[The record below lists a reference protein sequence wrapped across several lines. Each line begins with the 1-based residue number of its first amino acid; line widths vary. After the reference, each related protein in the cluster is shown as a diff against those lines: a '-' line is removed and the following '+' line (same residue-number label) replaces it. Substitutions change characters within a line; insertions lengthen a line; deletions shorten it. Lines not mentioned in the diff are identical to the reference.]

1 MIKRGIMSEPGKAVL
16 DALMRGMEI
25 EKETFDFY
33 TRAEQKTFNPEGKR
47 IFKWLAKSE
56 ESHYLKLTE
65 LYKSLDQSGR
75 WVFFAG
81 PTISL
86 EPRSE
91 GAAVGFDTD
100 DIEALKL
107 AMDVER
113 KGIAYFD
120 ELLVQ
125 TTDPEG
131 RSMIEAL
138 RREEEEHL
146 RVISEKLAQLEGP

>member
-1 MIKRGIMSEPGKAVL
+1 MSEAGKSVL

-47 IFKWLAKSE
+47 VFRWLAKSE

-65 LYKSLDQSGR
+65 LYKTLSEGGH
-75 WVFFAG
+75 WVFYGG

-86 EPRSE
+86 EPE
-91 GAAVGFDTD
+91 GTGTGVGFETTD
-100 DIEALKL
+100 MEALRL

-113 KGIAYFD
+113 KGIGYFND
-120 ELLVQ
+120 LLAQ
-125 TTDPEG
+125 TTDPDG
-131 RSMIEAL
+131 RSMIESL

-146 RVISEKLAQLEGP
+146 RVISEKLRLLEGK

>member
-1 MIKRGIMSEPGKAVL
+1 MSAAGKTVL

-47 IFKWLAKSE
+47 VFRWLASCE

-65 LYKSLDQSGR
+65 LYQALDRGEH
-75 WVFFAG
+75 WVFYG
-81 PTISL
+81 GSTITL
-86 EPRSE
+86 EPRGSE
-91 GAAVGFDTD
+91 AGVGFETD
-100 DIEALKL
+100 DLEALRL
-107 AMDVER
+107 AMDVEK

-120 ELLVQ
+120 ELL
-125 TTDPEG
+125 THTSDPDG
-131 RSMIEAL
+131 RHMVESL

-146 RVISEKLAQLEGP
+146 RVISEKLTSLQGR

>member
-1 MIKRGIMSEPGKAVL
+1 MSEAGKSVL

-47 IFKWLAKSE
+47 IFRWLAKSE

-65 LYKSLDQSGR
+65 LYKALDEGGR

-81 PTISL
+81 STITL
-86 EPRSE
+86 EPEGE
-91 GAAVGFDTD
+91 GAGVGFETSDVD
-100 DIEALKL
+100 ALRL
-107 AMDVER
+107 AMEVEK

-120 ELLVQ
+120 DLLSK

-131 RSMIEAL
+131 RSMVETL

-146 RVISEKLAQLEGP
+146 RVISEKLRLLEGR